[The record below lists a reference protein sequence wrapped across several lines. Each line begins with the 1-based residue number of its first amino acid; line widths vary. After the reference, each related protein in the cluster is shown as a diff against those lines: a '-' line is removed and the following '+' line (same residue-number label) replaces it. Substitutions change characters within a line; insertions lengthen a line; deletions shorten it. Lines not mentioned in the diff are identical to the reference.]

1 MRILITHESSGVCRE
16 AWRALGHEAYSCDLQ
31 AADDGSPH
39 HLQLDAIEAI
49 RNHGPWDLIGMH
61 PPCTYL
67 TGAGIHW
74 NDRGRGWGE
83 TLNALAHVKACIA
96 AAGDVPW
103 YMENPV
109 GIISTWLRKP
119 DQIIQPYNFGEDAS
133 KKTCLWLNRLPKLTG
148 AHRFPGRM
156 VTLPNGKTVERWSN
170 QTDSGQN
177 RLGPS
182 PTRWK
187 ERSKTYAGIAKAMA
201 EQWSRA
207 LVITLQPL

>member
-31 AADDGSPH
+31 PADDGSPH

-74 NDRGRGWGE
+74 NDRGRGWGH
-83 TLNALAHVKACIA
+83 TMHAIYHVKNCIA
-96 AAGDVPW
+96 AAGDRPW

-109 GIISTWLRKP
+109 GIISTCIRKP

-133 KKTCLWLNRLPKLTG
+133 KKTCLWLNRLPKLRPTQ
-148 AHRFPGRM
+148 RFAGRM

-187 ERSKTYAGIAKAMA
+187 ERSKTYAGIARAMA
-201 EQWSRA
+201 EQWGAA
-207 LVITLQPL
+207 L